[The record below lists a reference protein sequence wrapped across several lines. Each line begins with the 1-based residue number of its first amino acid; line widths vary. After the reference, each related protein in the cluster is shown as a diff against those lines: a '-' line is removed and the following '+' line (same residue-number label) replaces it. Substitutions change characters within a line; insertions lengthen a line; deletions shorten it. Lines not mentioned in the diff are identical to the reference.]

1 MPFCLPKFAVDKLI
15 GSLPSDPSVLINMT
29 SEQRRAFLE
38 KSIGVDNAQSAN
50 ALFESKLLLKNQQQ
64 GLITWVKKVAGIS
77 PEVRYDMISK
87 VQRLDKA
94 LTNAEMEVFLEDLV
108 AQRLGIGVTAEETGN
123 LIELSK
129 QVETTKTPVLDMI
142 ADMNKKGL
150 TWQEMKALQND
161 KSSEFYK
168 KRIEYGTSLVAF
180 KQYVSDLK
188 VKAAKTQLKEYAKRP
203 DKALA
208 DLSGLMKS
216 ILASFDNSFFGRQGI
231 KVLYNNP
238 TVWMKSFLKSFKDL
252 SKGVLLNEDATVAVK
267 ADIFSRINAL
277 NNNYSR
283 SKIAIG
289 LDSEEAFPSSL
300 PTKIPLLGRL
310 FTASESAYNAAAL
323 RMRADLADAYIA
335 NAEQN
340 GVNIKNKDEI
350 KSIGLVVNSLTGR
363 GNLGTFEASAN
374 TLNKIFFSA
383 RFLKSQFDVVL
394 QPLNPNISKFARK
407 TASKNLAR
415 SILSVVSI
423 LALSDFLFPG
433 SVDWKEKMGKLKI
446 MGVWVD
452 ITGGFGSVLQLAFNI
467 YRKVKNQKGKYGE
480 ITGWDL
486 VQSFMDGKLSPIL
499 GVMRDITRGY
509 NYNGEKPTP
518 TNILKNTLIPIPVQN
533 IIKQLNQKNVD
544 IQKVIMVSILDGLGL
559 SAQIPKK

>member
-1 MPFCLPKFAVDKLI
+1 
-15 GSLPSDPSVLINMT
+15 
-29 SEQRRAFLE
+29 
-38 KSIGVDNAQSAN
+38 
-50 ALFESKLLLKNQQQ
+50 
-64 GLITWVKKVAGIS
+64 
-77 PEVRYDMISK
+77 
-87 VQRLDKA
+87 
-94 LTNAEMEVFLEDLV
+94 
-108 AQRLGIGVTAEETGN
+108 
-123 LIELSK
+123 
-129 QVETTKTPVLDMI
+129 
-142 ADMNKKGL
+142 
-150 TWQEMKALQND
+150 
-161 KSSEFYK
+161 
-168 KRIEYGTSLVAF
+168 
-180 KQYVSDLK
+180 
-188 VKAAKTQLKEYAKRP
+188 
-203 DKALA
+203 
-208 DLSGLMKS
+208 
-216 ILASFDNSFFGRQGI
+216 
-231 KVLYNNP
+231 
-238 TVWMKSFLKSFKDL
+238 
-252 SKGVLLNEDATVAVK
+252 
-267 ADIFSRINAL
+267 
-277 NNNYSR
+277 
-283 SKIAIG
+283 